1 MKTQQSRKGYTMS
14 YDFNADASELNS
26 FPNPFKYENIALLS
40 AAALLVTGSISALLS
55 AQSYIGNHHDSAALA
70 AIILS
75 VGLFGIAIKLGAQAL
90 SQLRFVLGLKFPT
103 GLADELAANRNGLA
117 PGALAVIKTLSQR
130 CIELPEPKGPFD
142 GILYSIATSLGS
154 APAPVQF
161 AAVKHF
167 HIVVASAAL
176 LLSMLAS
183 FVLFRQSAY
192 EGLVSWIYLPL
203 AGFSLALSFSNLRDD
218 VSASSE
224 TNNAPAALWKL
235 ISLIAFSILTPAL
248 LPRCLP
254 AYPVGSFWLAPL
266 LLLIGTLIASW
277 LFLVTLFAR
286 LDQISQTDVS
296 YEQTSVSMNCHPS
309 QLWIEAKRNFRC
321 NWVRGIPNRVYAYV
335 PPGLTDAAHGMFQ
348 GYLLEE
354 TQPIPTLSSD
364 ASSSRE
370 AGTGKSPQHRFA
382 LVGWSLIMT
391 ISATLVAVCTA
402 SKFESMTAAEISRI
416 LLIVGALG
424 ISALRTFRIG
434 HLLWSRIHFRSRL
447 VLIVIDGTFQSAELT
462 IGNQFA
468 DHVQSKSMLTRV
480 ENASLRVWVADVD
493 SVAFGKNSRR
503 SIIAMKSADGY
514 AKAISDELVRFAQD
528 QSSIAVPTSRQ
539 DLEKSQ
545 TLMQFNAMF
554 SATRKSAES
563 QPL

>member
-1 MKTQQSRKGYTMS
+1 MS
-14 YDFNADASELNS
+14 YDFNINASELNS
-26 FPNPFKYENIALLS
+26 FPHPLKHENIALLS
-40 AAALLVTGSISALLS
+40 AAALLVTGSISVLLS
-55 AQSYIGNHHDSAALA
+55 AQSYIGNQQDSAAIA

-75 VGLFGIAIKLGAQAL
+75 VGLSGIAIKFGAQAL
-90 SQLRFVLGLKFPT
+90 SQLRFVLGLKFPI
-103 GLADELAANRNGLA
+103 GLADELPTNRNGLA

-130 CIELPEPKGPFD
+130 CIEFPEPKGPFD
-142 GILYSIATSLGS
+142 GILYGIAASLGS

-167 HIVVASAAL
+167 HMVVASAAL

-183 FVLFRQSAY
+183 FILFRQSAY

-203 AGFSLALSFSNLRDD
+203 AGLSLMLPFSNLRDD
-218 VSASSE
+218 VNASSE

-235 ISLIAFSILTPAL
+235 ISLIAFSILAPAL

-266 LLLIGTLIASW
+266 LLLIDTLITSW
-277 LFLVTLFAR
+277 LFLVTLFTR

-296 YEQTSVSMNCHPS
+296 CEQTSVSMNCHPS
-309 QLWIEAKRNFRC
+309 QLWIEAKRNFRG

-335 PPGLTDAAHGMFQ
+335 PPGLADAAPGMFQ

-354 TQPIPTLSSD
+354 TQPIPTPSSD

-370 AGTGKSPQHRFA
+370 ACAGKSPQHRFA
-382 LVGWSLIMT
+382 LVGWGLIMT
-391 ISATLVAVCTA
+391 MSAALVAVCTA
-402 SKFESMTAAEISRI
+402 PKLESMTAAEIVRI

-434 HLLWSRIHFRSRL
+434 HLLWTRIHFRSRL
-447 VLIVIDGTFQSAELT
+447 VLIVIDGTFQSAELS
-462 IGNQFA
+462 IGNQFT

-493 SVAFGKNSRR
+493 SVAFGKNGRR
-503 SIIAMKSADGY
+503 SIISMKSSDGY
-514 AKAISDELVRFAQD
+514 AKEISEELLRFAQD
-528 QSSIAVPTSRQ
+528 QSSIAAPTSRQ

-554 SATRKSAES
+554 SATRTSAES